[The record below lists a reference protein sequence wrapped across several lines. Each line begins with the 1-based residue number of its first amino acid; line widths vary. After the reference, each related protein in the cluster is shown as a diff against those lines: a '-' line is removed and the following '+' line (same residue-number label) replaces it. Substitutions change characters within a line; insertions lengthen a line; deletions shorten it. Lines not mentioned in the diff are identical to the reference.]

1 MRKVQRKKTMRK
13 TKGGMCPCMMG
24 SVGIARKKTS
34 GGFVGAMIAQ
44 FNNAA
49 SLLTPIGAALG
60 IKAYRDLK
68 KKRATRRR
76 K

>member
-1 MRKVQRKKTMRK
+1 MRKVQRKKTVRR
-13 TKGGMCPCMMG
+13 TRGGMCPCMMG
-24 SVGIARKKTS
+24 SSGAARKRKS
-34 GGFVGAMIAQ
+34 GGFVGAMMTQ
-44 FNNAA
+44 FNGAA
-49 SLLTPIGAALG
+49 SLLAPIGAALG